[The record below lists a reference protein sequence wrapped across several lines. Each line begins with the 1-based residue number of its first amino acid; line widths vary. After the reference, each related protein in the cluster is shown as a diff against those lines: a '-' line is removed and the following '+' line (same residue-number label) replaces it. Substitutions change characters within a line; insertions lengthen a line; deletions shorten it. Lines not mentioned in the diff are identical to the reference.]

1 MLRCMLST
9 TPKSLPYLGST
20 PSKRLGLGQFVNL
33 GGRCREVH
41 SGLLVDL
48 GAQCDISCG
57 LKCLL
62 RRKSG
67 GNCVRPRRWR
77 ERNSGR
83 RENGC
88 GKKAEL
94 GHLHSDASEVNLF
107 EFYCFSVD
115 MWIWQRAIP
124 HQQCWTC
131 SAETKRQTILLSV
144 SADVTPG
151 IPRSLS
157 PVLLP
162 RCRHRHVVS
171 ISYYRRRLELRSW
184 YRIAGRLI
192 IAATS
197 AVLYLVVLLC

>member
-1 MLRCMLST
+1 MEHKYMLQECFDIARY
-9 TPKSLPYLGST
+9 PQHHNSLPYLGST
-20 PSKRLGLGQFVNL
+20 PSKRLGLGQFVHL
-33 GGRCREVH
+33 SGRCREVH
-41 SGLLVDL
+41 SGLLIDL

-83 RENGC
+83 RENGR

-115 MWIWQRAIP
+115 MWIWQRLF
-124 HQQCWTC
+124 HQQCWTLD
-131 SAETKRQTILLSV
+131 LLSGNKASGV
-144 SADVTPG
+144 FAECVRPLT
-151 IPRSLS
+151 SLS
-157 PVLLP
+157 VFPGLFP
-162 RCRHRHVVS
+162 PYHCS
-171 ISYYRRRLELRSW
+171 ISY
-184 YRIAGRLI
+184 RIVLATT
-192 IAATS
+192 ATS
-197 AVLYLVVLLC
+197 TELSHQRSTVSRRSLAYS